1 MKPGKCRNL
10 FEVPLII
17 NSGENIRST
26 VKEMTEVLSVSD
38 HKEAQRTLNFQ
49 AETSIEATVYIA
61 KYTYSFLPLIYTLGK
76 FSMESLVRLNGIY

>member
-38 HKEAQRTLNFQ
+38 HKEAQRRLIFQ
-49 AETSIEATVYIA
+49 TEVSIEATVYIA

-76 FSMESLVRLNGIY
+76 FSMESLVRLNGLY

>member
-38 HKEAQRTLNFQ
+38 HKEAQRRLIFQ
-49 AETSIEATVYIA
+49 AEMIIEATVYIA

-76 FSMESLVRLNGIY
+76 FSMESLVRLNGLY